1 MFHVKKKYSVVIIG
15 AGHAGCEAAAA
26 SARAGVDTL
35 LITLKPENLG
45 EMSCNPAIGGV
56 AKGILVKEIDALD
69 GLMGRMIDKSGI
81 HYKMLNESKGPAVWG
96 PRAQAD
102 RQLYRKSMFEEL
114 SNYPNLVILYDS
126 VEDVKIHNKEIQA
139 VITKNN
145 SEIKCSKVVLTTG
158 TFLDGLIHIGKK
170 TIPAGRDGESPS
182 YGLSK
187 TLKSLEF
194 RVGRLKTGTP
204 PRIDGTTINY
214 SRLERQSGDAVPRP
228 FSEMTKSVEVPQV
241 DCYITHTTEKTHE
254 IIRANLD
261 QSAMY
266 SGQIEGVGP
275 RYCPSIE
282 DKIVRFS
289 NKTSHQIFLEP
300 EGLNDTTIYPNG
312 VSTSLPQAVQEKWIK
327 TIPGLENAKII
338 KPGYAI
344 EYDYVDPRELKSTLE
359 TKKIKGFYF
368 AGQINGTTGYEE
380 AGAQGVIAGINAALS
395 CQKKPAFILTRA
407 EAYIGV
413 MIDDLVN
420 LGTSEPYRMFTSRSE
435 YRLSLRADNADL
447 RLTPMALDLG
457 IVCVDRQKIFEKKLS
472 AIKSTRKE
480 LLSMVIT
487 TSELIKFNVAVAQ
500 DGSKKSAYQLIG
512 LPNFNLDKTKEIFT
526 EIVDLDQ
533 SSLQYLQIESKY
545 SVYLKRQNMDIQ
557 LFNTEEKYVIPENVD
572 YSIINSLSTEI
583 KDKFI
588 FYRPETIGAARRI
601 SGVTPAAVTALIIY
615 LKTKYSSR

>member
-1 MFHVKKKYSVVIIG
+1 VKKEYSVVVIG

-26 SARAGVDTL
+26 SARTGVETL

-69 GLMGRMIDKSGI
+69 GLMGRIIDKSGI

-102 RQLYRKSMFEEL
+102 RQLYRKAMFKEL
-114 SNYPNLVILYDS
+114 SNYPNLTILYDS
-126 VEDVKIHNKEIQA
+126 VEDVKIHDKEIQA

-145 SEIKCSKVVLTTG
+145 NEIKCSKVVLTTG

-170 TIPAGRDGESPS
+170 TIPAGRVGESPS
-182 YGLSK
+182 YGLSN
-187 TLKSLEF
+187 TLKSLGF

-204 PRIDGTTINY
+204 PRIDGTTIDY
-214 SRLERQSGDAVPRP
+214 SKLERQPGDKVPRP
-228 FSEMTKSVEVPQV
+228 FSEMTKSVEVPQIE
-241 DCYITHTTEKTHE
+241 CYITHTTEKTHD

-289 NKTSHQIFLEP
+289 SKISHQIFLEP

-312 VSTSLPQAVQEKWIK
+312 ISTSLPEEVQEQWIK

-344 EYDYVDPRELKSTLE
+344 EYDYVDPGELKPTLE

-380 AGAQGVIAGINAALS
+380 AGAQGIVAGINAALA
-395 CQKKPAFILTRA
+395 CQNKTAFVLTRA

-447 RLTPMALDLG
+447 RLTPKALALG
-457 IVCVDRQKIFEKKLS
+457 IVCSDRKKIFETKLS
-472 AIKSTRKE
+472 AIEVTRE
-480 LLSMVIT
+480 ALLSMMIT
-487 TSELIKFNVAVAQ
+487 SSELVKFKVAVAQ

-512 LPNFNLDKTKEIFT
+512 LPNFGLDKTKEIFAGLA
-526 EIVDLDQ
+526 DLNEP
-533 SSLQYLQIESKY
+533 SLQYLQIESKY

-557 LFNTEEKYVIPENVD
+557 LFNTEEHYVIPENLD

-583 KDKFI
+583 KDKLI
-588 FYRPETIGAARRI
+588 FHRPATIGAARRI
-601 SGVTPAAVTALIIY
+601 SGVTPAALTAIIVY
-615 LKTKYSSR
+615 LKTKYSS

>member
-1 MFHVKKKYSVVIIG
+1 MFHVKKAYSVVIIG

-26 SARAGVDTL
+26 SARAGIDTL

-69 GLMGRMIDKSGI
+69 GLMGRIIDKSGI

-158 TFLDGLIHIGKK
+158 TFLDGLIHIGKR

-187 TLKSLEF
+187 TLKSLGF

-204 PRIDGTTINY
+204 PRIDGTTIDY
-214 SRLERQSGDAVPRP
+214 SKLERQPGDKVPRP

-241 DCYITHTTEKTHE
+241 DCYITHTTEKTHD

-289 NKTSHQIFLEP
+289 NKISHQIFLEP
-300 EGLNDTTIYPNG
+300 EGLNDATIYPNG

-380 AGAQGVIAGINAALS
+380 AGAQGVIAGINAARA
-395 CQKKPAFILTRA
+395 CQNKPAFVLTRA

-447 RLTPMALDLG
+447 RLTPIALDLG
-457 IVCVDRQKIFEKKLS
+457 IVCVNRQKIFEKKLS
-472 AIKSTRKE
+472 AIKSVRE
-480 LLSMVIT
+480 ALLSMVIT

-512 LPNFNLDKTKEIFT
+512 LPDFNLDKIKEIFA
-526 EIVDLDQ
+526 EIADLDQ

-557 LFNTEEKYVIPENVD
+557 LFNTEENYVIPDNLN

-583 KDKFI
+583 KDKLI
-588 FYRPETIGAARRI
+588 FHRPETIGAARRI
-601 SGVTPAAVTALIIY
+601 SGVTPAALTAIIIY
-615 LKTKYSSR
+615 LKTKYSP

>member
-1 MFHVKKKYSVVIIG
+1 MEKEYSVVVIG

-26 SARAGVDTL
+26 SARGGVDTL
-35 LITLKPENLG
+35 LVTLKPENLG

-69 GLMGRMIDKSGI
+69 GLMGRIIDKSGI

-102 RQLYRKSMFEEL
+102 RQLYRKAMFEEL
-114 SNYPNLVILYDS
+114 SNYPNLTILYDS
-126 VEDVKIHNKEIQA
+126 VEDVKIKNEEIQA
-139 VITKNN
+139 VVTKNN
-145 SEIKCSKVVLTTG
+145 NEIKCSKVILTTG

-170 TIPAGRDGESPS
+170 TIPAGRVGEDPS
-182 YGLSK
+182 YGLSN
-187 TLKSLEF
+187 TLKSLNF
-194 RVGRLKTGTP
+194 KVGRLKTGTP
-204 PRIDGTTINY
+204 PRIDGTTIDY
-214 SRLERQSGDAVPRP
+214 SKLECQPGDIVPRP
-228 FSEMTKSVEVPQV
+228 FSEMTKSVEVKQIE
-241 DCYITHTTEKTHE
+241 CYITHTTENTHD

-289 NKTSHQIFLEP
+289 SKGSHQIFLEP

-312 VSTSLPQAVQEKWIK
+312 ISTSLPEEVQEQWIR
-327 TIPGLENAKII
+327 TIPGLEKAKIL

-359 TKKIKGFYF
+359 TKRVKGFYF

-380 AGAQGVIAGINAALS
+380 AGAQGIVAGINAALA
-395 CQKKPAFILTRA
+395 CQNKPAFVLTRA

-435 YRLSLRADNADL
+435 YRLSLRADNADI
-447 RLTPMALDLG
+447 RLTPKALALG
-457 IVCVDRQKIFEKKLS
+457 IVCSDRKKIFKAKME
-472 AIKSTRKE
+472 AIEITRAA
-480 LLSMVIT
+480 LLSMIIT
-487 TSELIKFNVAVAQ
+487 SSELVKFNVAVAQ

-512 LPNFNLDKTKEIFT
+512 LPNFGLDKTKEIFI
-526 EIVDLDQ
+526 ELADLDQ
-533 SSLQYLQIESKY
+533 HSLQYLQIESKY
-545 SVYLKRQNMDIQ
+545 SAYLKRQNMDIQ
-557 LFNTEEKYVIPENVD
+557 LFNTEESYVIPENLD

-583 KDKFI
+583 KDKLLLH
-588 FYRPETIGAARRI
+588 RPATIGAARRI
-601 SGVTPAAVTALIIY
+601 SGVTPAALTAIIIY
-615 LKTKYSSR
+615 LKTKYIS